1 MEIPSHLS
9 QALSEIGFTK
19 YEVMTYW
26 TLLVY
31 GPSTARE
38 ISTKSGVPYN
48 RVYDTVSSLKARG
61 FVTEIE
67 GNPKVYAAYSPR
79 IAFLRFKKELET
91 IVEQLEK
98 ALNDVKRE
106 DHRPAI
112 WRSRSLDEAL
122 EMFREAID
130 SAEKEVI
137 VVIPSEFFGHV
148 EEDLLRTFKRGVTL
162 SVYTDKIPDLSKF
175 QGRGNLFVREF
186 YKLNHIIGMVD
197 GKEVIAV
204 QNVAFNSRNPPAFR
218 STYPEIIFSQY
229 SLIIEIFKESS
240 LRVEVINNPGDL
252 RFFAMFHAVDF
263 VTRYLKDR
271 HIMATIRGKH
281 IETGK
286 NETINGLVV
295 GYTFSLKEAINNIH
309 VETEGGIVK
318 IGGMFAVVEDYEST
332 DVRFTVGEPS

>member
-1 MEIPSHLS
+1 MEIPSNLM

-19 YEVMTYW
+19 YEILTYW

-31 GPSTARE
+31 GPSTAKE

-67 GNPKVYAAYSPR
+67 GSPKVYAAYSPR

-98 ALNDVKRE
+98 ALRDVKRD

-130 SAEKEVI
+130 SAENEVI
-137 VVIPSEFFGHV
+137 VVVPSEFWGQL
-148 EEDLLRTFKRGVTL
+148 EEDLLRTFERGVTL
-162 SVYTDKIPDLSKF
+162 SVYTDKAPDPSKF
-175 QGRGNLFVREF
+175 RGRGNLFVREF
-186 YKLNHIIGMVD
+186 QRLNHIIGMAD
-197 GKEVIAV
+197 GKEVVAV
-204 QNVAFNSRNPPAFR
+204 QNAAFKSKNLPAFR
-218 STYPEIIFSQY
+218 STYPEIIFSHY
-229 SLIIEIFKESS
+229 SLIIEIFKESA
-240 LRVEVINNPGDL
+240 LRLEVINNPDDL

-263 VTRYLKDR
+263 ASRHLKDR
-271 HIMATIRGKH
+271 RLMATIRAKH
-281 IETGK
+281 VETGK
-286 NETINGLVV
+286 EETISGLVV
-295 GYTFSLKEAINNIH
+295 GYTLSLREAINNLH

-318 IGGMFAVVEDYEST
+318 VGGMFAVLEDYEST
-332 DVRFTVGEPS
+332 DIRLTVSEPL